1 MNVILPEKQ
10 KGIKRRTV
18 IYIAILTVCVI
29 AIGIAIYQFFAD
41 EKLEVILG
49 LVKSEDEKI
58 EQLKAEF
65 DGIFKNKVIYMES
78 YQENTKIKPDEDL
91 VYTDYQ
97 REEKVANNYD
107 LNINIPNI
115 NIDNNLAKRY
125 NEEIKQIFQ
134 IPIENILQTENKNI
148 IYSVNYMANVENN
161 ILSIVILST
170 FKEGNGAQRTIVKTY
185 NYNLNTNQEVALSE
199 FLNIKQLDNDTVQ
212 NTIKRDVQKYQEQT
226 DKLRE
231 LGYNVFLR
239 NISDNMY
246 KIENTK
252 EFFMYNG
259 NLYLVYAY
267 GNSNKT
273 SEMDLV
279 IFE

>member
-10 KGIKRRTV
+10 KVNKKRAT

-49 LVKSEDEKI
+49 LVKVEDEKI
-58 EQLKAEF
+58 EKLKSEF
-65 DGIFKNKVIYMES
+65 DGIFKNEIEYVEN
-78 YQENTKIKPDEDL
+78 YQENEKVKPDEEL
-91 VYTDYQ
+91 VYIEYQ
-97 REEKVANNYD
+97 RQEKVANNYE

-115 NIDNNLAKRY
+115 NIDNNLAKKY
-125 NEEIKQIFQ
+125 NEEIKQTFQ
-134 IPIENILQTENKNI
+134 TPVENIIQTENRNI
-148 IYSVNYMANVENN
+148 IYSVNYVANVENN
-161 ILSIVILST
+161 IMSVVILST
-170 FKEGNGAQRTIVKTY
+170 FKEGNSAQRTIVKTY
-185 NYNLNTNQEVALSE
+185 NYNLITNQEVSLNE
-199 FLNIKQLDNDTVQ
+199 FLNLKQLENSSVQ
-212 NTIKRDVQKYQEQT
+212 NTIKRDIQKSQEQT

-239 NISDNMY
+239 DINDSMY

-252 EFFMYNG
+252 EFFMYKG

-267 GNSNKT
+267 GNNNST

-279 IFE
+279 IL